1 MDRMLT
7 CIICPR
13 GCSLHVQG
21 EGNELSVSGNACP
34 KGAQY
39 AKDECT
45 HPVRTVTAVVRV
57 ANRADTMVS
66 VKTAAPIPKEHIFDL
81 MEGEAHTFVART
93 GITTLRSLD
102 GNLEATYFGDP
113 AAMLL
118 EALGIEE
125 GSV

>member
-21 EGNELSVSGNACP
+21 EGKELSVSGNACP

-81 MEGEAHTFVART
+81 MEQLNALRVDAPVAAGT
-93 GITTLRSLD
+93 VLLADVFGTD
-102 GNLEATYFGDP
+102 VVATKNID
-113 AAMLL
+113 
-118 EALGIEE
+118 
-125 GSV
+125 